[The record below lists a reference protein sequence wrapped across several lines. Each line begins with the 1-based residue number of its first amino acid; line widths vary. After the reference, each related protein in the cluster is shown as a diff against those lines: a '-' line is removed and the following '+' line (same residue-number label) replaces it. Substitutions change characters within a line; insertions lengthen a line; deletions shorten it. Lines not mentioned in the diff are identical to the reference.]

1 MKRRVFGDSTLPPCG
16 WLMNLVVWEGNF
28 GILFDCLFSILFFFF
43 SPKYHE
49 RIYGDC
55 IQRREAQGVSN
66 VDLKDRSFLTWERG
80 TTYFWYLMM
89 KELEEMGSI
98 KSNDLCYILR
108 VNFLTVSLADMK
120 LAG

>member
-1 MKRRVFGDSTLPPCG
+1 M
-16 WLMNLVVWEGNF
+16 
-28 GILFDCLFSILFFFF
+28 
-43 SPKYHE
+43 
-49 RIYGDC
+49 
-55 IQRREAQGVSN
+55 SN